1 MACTMFRVRKG
12 EYQCFSSTITL
23 AQIARRSYP
32 ELKGGHI
39 AHVLQMLPSV
49 VKLGRLYKGDDIQPD
64 RNNLRARNVMPL
76 CEQGVTPG
84 YCCLYHHTGGPITS
98 RCGSDIAR

>member
-23 AQIARRSYP
+23 AQIARRAYP

-39 AHVLQMLPSV
+39 VNVLQMTPTSV
-49 VKLGRLYKGDDIQPD
+49 LLGRLYKGDDIQPD
-64 RNNLRARNVMPL
+64 RGDPQARNEGILGRVSQYVNTVDALMP
-76 CEQGVTPG
+76 PK
-84 YCCLYHHTGGPITS
+84 GGN
-98 RCGSDIAR
+98 